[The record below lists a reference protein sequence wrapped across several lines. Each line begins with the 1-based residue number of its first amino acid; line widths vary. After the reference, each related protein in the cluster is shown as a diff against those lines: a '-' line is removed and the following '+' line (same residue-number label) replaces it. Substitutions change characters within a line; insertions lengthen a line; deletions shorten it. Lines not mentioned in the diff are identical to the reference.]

1 MGRKISYCREL
12 GISQDYMV
20 DIICDMNEPAGPIS
34 RDYIRHIA
42 EAVVED
48 VAEDV
53 YETADG
59 ENWGDDDVRL
69 AFGRVLMKRLG
80 IEV

>member
-12 GISQDYMV
+12 GISRDDMV

-34 RDYIRHIA
+34 HDYIRHIA
-42 EAVVED
+42 NAVAES

-59 ENWGDDDVRL
+59 EDWGNDDVRL
-69 AFGRVLMKRLG
+69 AFGRVLMKRLR